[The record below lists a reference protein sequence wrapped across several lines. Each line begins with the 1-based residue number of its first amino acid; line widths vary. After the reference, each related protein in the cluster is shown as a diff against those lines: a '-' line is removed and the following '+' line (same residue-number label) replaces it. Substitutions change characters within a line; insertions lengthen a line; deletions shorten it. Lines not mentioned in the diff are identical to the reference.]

1 MIRFKSPLLLTMAI
15 ICCASNFTLAQA
27 EANSSRVIQ
36 QASTRISQANR
47 KPNRNSKPTL
57 PLPNKWA
64 TNSPPPEKRGDTGKK
79 GEACPNVTVPLTAL
93 TQLYNDASRGE
104 ASVWSWTNSETP
116 TFWFY
121 VPYEITSNRPGKF
134 ELRDETG
141 NYIYEQSLTS
151 GISPGIVGLKLPKRL
166 SLKANEKY
174 LWTFTVLCNPAQSS
188 KNEFVQGWVQRIV
201 PSKSLVA
208 DLKKARTPAQKAG
221 VYRNEY
227 IYYEALTILG
237 ELRRTKPNDA
247 AINKEWN
254 DLLSE
259 LGLNEVS
266 TKPVTNII
274 PLN

>member
-1 MIRFKSPLLLTMAI
+1 MAI

-57 PLPNKWA
+57 TLPQKWA
-64 TNSPPPEKRGDTGKK
+64 TNSRPDERRRGTGKR
-79 GEACPNVTVPLTAL
+79 GEACPDVPVPLTAL
-93 TQLYNDASRGE
+93 TQLYNDAPRSE

-121 VPYEITSNRPGKF
+121 VPYEITSALPVEFG
-134 ELRDETG
+134 LRGEAG
-141 NYIYEQSLTS
+141 NYIYQQRLTS
-151 GISPGIVGLKLPKRL
+151 RILPGIVGLKLPKRL

-174 LWTFTVLCNPAQSS
+174 LWTFTVLCNPKNFS
-188 KNEFVQGWVQRIV
+188 KYEFVQGWVQRIV
-201 PSKSLVA
+201 PSQSLVA
-208 DLKKARTPAQKAG
+208 DLKKARTPAQKAR

-237 ELRRTKPNDA
+237 ELRRTKPNDT
-247 AINKEWN
+247 AINQEWN
-254 DLLSE
+254 KLLSE
-259 LGLNEVS
+259 LELNEVS